1 EGETMLVRALRTV
14 YEPVLRWALA
24 RRTIVVIIG
33 VASLVV
39 VVLLIPRLGGEFLPH
54 LEEGNLWIRATGP
67 PTISLEAA
75 MPTVTRIREILKS
88 RPEIITVVSQHGR
101 PDDGSDVAGFNNME
115 FFAPLKPVAEWPRGM
130 TKEKLTE
137 ELQNAF
143 AKEFPGVTFNFSQ
156 YIQDNVEEQLSGV
169 KGANSV
175 KIIGPDLATIE
186 RIASHVLAIMQD
198 V

>member
-1 EGETMLVRALRTV
+1 
-14 YEPVLRWALA
+14 PVLRWALA
-24 RRTIVVIIG
+24 RRAIVVTIG
-33 VASLVV
+33 VAFLVV
-39 VVLLIPRLGGEFLPH
+39 VGLLIPRLGGEFLPH

-88 RPEIITVVSQHGR
+88 QPEVITVASQHGR

-115 FFAPLKPVAEWPRGM
+115 FFAPRNPVAEWPRGM
-130 TKEKLTE
+130 TKEKLSD
-137 ELQNAF
+137 ELQERFSA
-143 AKEFPGVTFNFSQ
+143 EFPGVTFNFSQ

-175 KIIGPDLATIE
+175 KIIGRDLATIE
-186 RIASHVLAIMQD
+186 GIANQVLGIMQE
-198 V
+198 VRGVV